1 MLFTYKN
8 RNTKSK
14 EYPAKIWFSTT
25 KFLCV
30 KKAITSLQLRK
41 YFCSD
46 YSAIKIGKCRFMTI
60 AFGRRYFTLIFAR
73 NRNIRKNNIKTFSVN
88 LYFQS

>member
-1 MLFTYKN
+1 MLCTYKN

-14 EYPAKIWFSTT
+14 EYLAKIRFTTT

-46 YSAIKIGKCRFMTI
+46 YSAIKIGKCRFHDNC
-60 AFGRRYFTLIFAR
+60 FRQEIFYTY
-73 NRNIRKNNIKTFSVN
+73 ICKE
-88 LYFQS
+88 